1 MKKQRS
7 KTSRAFPQVLLY
19 IRCSLAQGNR
29 QVFLWEMLYCHR
41 RSQLNYEICF
51 TLRGLHRLHNFSNQS
66 LSQNLYIPVCLP
78 WAILDNLGR
87 LLLNDCYTLYWASLV
102 AQLVKNPSVMW
113 ETWVQTLGWEDPW
126 RRERL
131 STSVFWPREFHRL
144 YSPWVHKESDTTE
157 QLSLSDTILGTV
169 HIKLNKEIPAFKN
182 FLFH

>member
-1 MKKQRS
+1 MLAPWKIPRVNS
-7 KTSRAFPQVLLY
+7 LEKTR
-19 IRCSLAQGNR
+19 
-29 QVFLWEMLYCHR
+29 MLGKIEGR
-41 RSQLNYEICF
+41 R
-51 TLRGLHRLHNFSNQS
+51 
-66 LSQNLYIPVCLP
+66 
-78 WAILDNLGR
+78 
-87 LLLNDCYTLYWASLV
+87 
-102 AQLVKNPSVMW
+102 
-113 ETWVQTLGWEDPW
+113 